1 MTTMATIL
9 LVEDHDDLRANIRL
23 RLELDHHRVV
33 EAADGTEARQY
44 WRSFTFDLIITAF
57 SMPSMNGQE
66 VIQMVSA
73 GQPTLP
79 IILMSDGIEESVL
92 LCILHRFP
100 SVRYLPKQIISTHLP
115 IYLSDALRMKP
126 AMSDRLS
133 DARPQLTKTV

>member
-1 MTTMATIL
+1 MATIL
-9 LVEDHDDLRANIRL
+9 LIEDDDALRESIRVQLKADNHRLVE
-23 RLELDHHRVV
+23 V
-33 EAADGTEARQY
+33 ADGTEASQY
-44 WRSFTFDLIITAF
+44 WRSFIFDLIITDF
-57 SMPSMNGQE
+57 SMPGMNGQE

-79 IILMSDGIEESVL
+79 IILMSDEIEESVL

-115 IYLSDALRMKP
+115 GYLRDALRMKP

-133 DARPQLTKTV
+133 GARPQLTKTV